1 MCQPSSTS
9 SCMRCGLLGAWHSTG
24 GSCTVPAA
32 WPEVRLAQR
41 LLSSVCAAQH
51 QPWLWGSPSR
61 SRAGCLRPAAA
72 QQCHLL
78 GPGNLRD
85 GEQKPREQR
94 TWAGGA
100 VWVLGAPCGSCQPAG
115 FGPHPAQ
122 DALQRRGIASSA
134 TSSTVGRG
142 SFPGLVLKLSFRK
155 QGCPL
160 GLGGCSCRVLSA
172 RCLHEQGL
180 GATWERAPSVS
191 WLRSAVL
198 RHWW

>member
-1 MCQPSSTS
+1 MPAQQHIFLHE
-9 SCMRCGLLGAWHSTG
+9 MRAPWCLAQHRGLLHSACSLARG
-24 GSCTVPAA
+24 QARSEAA
-32 WPEVRLAQR
+32 ELC
-41 LLSSVCAAQH
+41 VCAAQH

-61 SRAGCLRPAAA
+61 SRAGCQRPAAA

-85 GEQKPREQR
+85 EEQKPREQR

-134 TSSTVGRG
+134 TSSTVRRG

-155 QGCPL
+155 QGCSL
-160 GLGGCSCRVLSA
+160 GPGCCSCRVLSA
-172 RCLHEQGL
+172 RCLHQV
-180 GATWERAPSVS
+180 SVPCGIK
-191 WLRSAVL
+191 LHL
-198 RHWW
+198 CPG